1 MAALVKGN
9 FKPKG
14 STELLQGARDL
25 APLIADYADAA
36 ERDRRVPKAVIDALA
51 ATGIFHMFVPR
62 IFGGGETN
70 VASGVKTLEELSK
83 ADGSTGWVA
92 MIGATTG
99 VISAYLPEKVSKEV
113 YRPGVVT
120 GGVVAPRGTA
130 VPAGDG
136 YQVNGRWPFASGCE
150 HSRWLACACI
160 VRERGE
166 QGEREE
172 QAEVRMALFPASEVE
187 IIDTWHVSGLRGTGS
202 HDIAVTD
209 ALVPGDYS
217 YSMSSAPVQPG
228 VLYGFSLM
236 GLLAVSVAAVA
247 LGIGK
252 AALDEIREM
261 APRKTP
267 VGRRKPL
274 SDWSVAQVSLA
285 EGEAALRA
293 GRAFLFE
300 AIGGMWGTLE
310 GGEQPTAQER
320 ALVRLAASQA
330 VQGAVRAVDISYHL
344 GGGSS
349 IYESSRLQRQFRDI
363 HALTQHVSVGPS
375 SMEAAGRV
383 LLGQDVPPGF
393 L

>member
-1 MAALVKGN
+1 MAAIVKGN

-14 STELLQGARDL
+14 STELGEVAREL
-25 APLIADYADAA
+25 GPLIADHADAA
-36 ERDRRVPKAVIDALA
+36 DRDRRVPKAVVDALA
-51 ATGIFHMFVPR
+51 SAGIFHMFVPR
-62 IFGGGETN
+62 AFGGAETD
-70 VASGVKTLEELSK
+70 VARGVRTLEELSK
-83 ADGSTGWVA
+83 VDGSTGWMA

-99 VISAYLPEKVSKEV
+99 VISAYLPEEVSREV
-113 YRPGVVT
+113 YQPGVVT

-130 VPAGDG
+130 VASGDG

-150 HSRWLACACI
+150 HSRWLACAC
-160 VRERGE
+160 VVSGQTE
-166 QGEREE
+166 QTG
-172 QAEVRMALFPASEVE
+172 QTEVRMALFPASVVE

-217 YSMSSAPVQPG
+217 FSLSSPPVQPG

-236 GLLAVSVAAVA
+236 GLLAVCVAAVA
-247 LGIGK
+247 LGIGRG
-252 AALDEIREM
+252 ALDEIKEI
-261 APRKTP
+261 AQTKTP
-267 VGRRKPL
+267 VGRRKSL

-300 AIGGMWGTLE
+300 AIGEMWGTLE
-310 GGEQPTAQER
+310 RGDQPSAEER

-330 VQGAVRAVDISYHL
+330 VQGAVRAVDIAYNL
-344 GGGSS
+344 GGGTS

-363 HALTQHVSVGPS
+363 HALTQHVSVGLS
-375 SMEAAGRV
+375 SFEAAGRV
-383 LLGQDVPPGF
+383 LLGQDVPGGF

>member
-1 MAALVKGN
+1 MAALIKGN
-9 FKPKG
+9 SKPKG
-14 STELLQGARDL
+14 STDLLEAARYL
-25 APLIADYADAA
+25 APLIADHADAA
-36 ERDRRVPKAVIDALA
+36 ERDGRVPKAVIDALA
-51 ATGIFHMFVPR
+51 SAGIFHMFVPR
-62 IFGGGETN
+62 AFGGSEMD
-70 VASGVKTLEELSK
+70 VAVGVRTLEELSK
-83 ADGSTGWVA
+83 TDGSTGWVA

-99 VISAYLPEKVSKEV
+99 VISAYLPEEVSREV
-113 YRPGVVT
+113 YQPGVVT

-130 VPAGDG
+130 EATGDG
-136 YQVNGRWPFASGCE
+136 YRVNGRWPFASGCE

-160 VRERGE
+160 VRGRGE
-166 QGEREE
+166 QGERE
-172 QAEVRMALFPASEVE
+172 AEVRMALFPASVVEV
-187 IIDTWHVSGLRGTGS
+187 IDTWHVSGLRGTGS

-247 LGIGK
+247 LGIGR
-252 AALDEIREM
+252 AALDEIAEM
-261 APRKTP
+261 APKKMP
-267 VGRRKPL
+267 VGRRKPI
-274 SDWSVAQVSLA
+274 SEWSVAQVSLA

-310 GGEQPTAQER
+310 GGEQPRAQER
-320 ALVRLAASQA
+320 ALMRLAASQA
-330 VQGAVRAVDISYHL
+330 VQGAVRAVDIAYNL

-363 HALTQHVSVGPS
+363 HAVTQHVSVGPS